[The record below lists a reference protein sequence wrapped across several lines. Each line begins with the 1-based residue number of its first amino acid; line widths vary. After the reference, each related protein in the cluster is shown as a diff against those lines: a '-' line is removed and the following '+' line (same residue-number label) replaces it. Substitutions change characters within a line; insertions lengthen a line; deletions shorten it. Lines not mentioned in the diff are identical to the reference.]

1 VIPPWINNFKDLITL
16 DLSRT
21 EIIHLP
27 EEVFSLKSLQI
38 FKITA
43 KNKELSKNIGNL
55 TSLRELFIQMPN
67 VSSLPNEIFN
77 LFCLQ
82 TL

>member
-1 VIPPWINNFKDLITL
+1 VIPPWIGNFKDLITL

-27 EEVFSLKSLQI
+27 DEVFNIKNLQI
-38 FKITA
+38 LKITA
-43 KNKELSKNIGNL
+43 KNKELSKKIGNL

-67 VSSLPNEIFN
+67 VGSLPDEIFN
-77 LFCLQ
+77 LVCL
-82 TL
+82 